1 MTTYSDSATG
11 RRFNNIF
18 VVGSPQQ
25 YLFARVISKFLDGPS
40 IFIENNSAGRFKDVF
55 NKIDLILNMP
65 TVSIVD
71 YNPIE
76 INKMHT
82 NRIFI
87 ANRFN
92 SIDIDIFLL
101 LRKNSKIMCI
111 YEDGIA
117 FYLPYA
123 FFNNTLS
130 DNNKFLRFKNY
141 SKYYLHAFTFIKRH
155 KPNFLPMTIFD
166 EAYIAFPDGLKN
178 YEGQVFYILPYLKS
192 HLNSPKANRLR
203 TCVFMSQCIVK
214 DNLTTSHEYKN
225 YVISTLGKLK
235 EHYDNV
241 YYKSHPRDDNDLTTS
256 ILASSG
262 VDTLPS
268 PYDQIPIE
276 IFCGHFENTDLYGFG
291 TSALAY
297 ASTLFGS
304 RSYTLIPSY
313 LKAAPNQ
320 RLADLWNDVHGLL
333 KPYGV
338 IEYTP

>member
-1 MTTYSDSATG
+1 MNAHSNAATRG
-11 RRFNNIF
+11 RFNNIF

-25 YLFARVISKFLDGPS
+25 YLFAKVISNALDGTS
-40 IFIENNSAGRFKDVF
+40 IFIENDSAGRFKDTY
-55 NKIDLILNMP
+55 NKIDIILDMP
-65 TVSIVD
+65 TIPIID
-71 YNPIE
+71 YNSIE

-87 ANRFN
+87 SNRFN

-101 LRKNSKIMCI
+101 LRENSKIMCI

-130 DNNKFLRFKNY
+130 DNNKILRFKNY
-141 SKYYLHAFTFIKRH
+141 SKYYLHAFTSIKRY

-166 EAYIAFPDGLKN
+166 EAHIAFPDSLKK
-178 YEGQVFYILPYLKS
+178 YEGRVFDILPYLKS
-192 HLNSPKANRLR
+192 HLHSPKSNRLR

-214 DNLTTSHEYKN
+214 DNLTTSQAYKN
-225 YVISTLGKLK
+225 YVISNLCKIR

-241 YYKSHPRDDNDLTTS
+241 YYKPHPRDDNDLTTS

-297 ASTLFGS
+297 AATLFGS

-313 LKAAPNQ
+313 LKAVPNQ
-320 RLADLWNDVHGLL
+320 RLADLWSDVHGLL